1 MKLYAEIFLAVIV
14 SLDTYLVAVTYC
26 NSGIKIPFF
35 SMSVISFIS
44 AATLG
49 ISLKFSDFISEFL
62 PQEVCSISGKIIIIF
77 IGIMTIFRSILKSIT
92 NHISEKGEL
101 SVRSGKYGIV
111 MKLYL
116 DETTADFDNSKILSA
131 TEAAALA
138 LASSLDSAATGISSG
153 FSGIKPFPAFIF
165 TFIAGI
171 VSINLG
177 NFTGKKLSEFK
188 YDFSWAGGVLL
199 IIFAIFL

>member
-1 MKLYAEIFLAVIV
+1 MYTEILLAIIV
-14 SLDTYLVAVTYC
+14 SFDTYLVAVTYC

-49 ISLKFSDFISEFL
+49 ISLEFSDFIAGFIPEKI
-62 PQEVCSISGKIIIIF
+62 CSISGKIIITA
-77 IGIMTIFRSILKSIT
+77 IGIMTIFRSILKSVT

-116 DETTADFDNSKILSA
+116 DETTADFDNSKTLSA
-131 TEAAALA
+131 PEAAALA
-138 LASSLDSAATGISSG
+138 LAGSLDSAATGISSG
-153 FSGIKPFPAFIF
+153 FAGIKPFPAFF
-165 TFIAGI
+165 LTFVAGI
-171 VSINLG
+171 FFINLG
-177 NFTGKKLSEFK
+177 NFTGKKLSQLK
-188 YDFSWAGGVLL
+188 HDFSWAGGILL
-199 IIFAIFL
+199 IIFAVLI